1 MNVCVYSIEMQTVGE
16 IAMKFGT
23 EVVLKG
29 EGFGWVLTPYPWPPQ
44 KGVWGASGASAIHFG
59 ENFIK

>member
-29 EGFGWVLTPYPWPPQ
+29 EGFWVGFDPITLTTP
-44 KGVWGASGASAIHFG
+44 KGGLGCLWSLSHTFW
-59 ENFIK
+59 